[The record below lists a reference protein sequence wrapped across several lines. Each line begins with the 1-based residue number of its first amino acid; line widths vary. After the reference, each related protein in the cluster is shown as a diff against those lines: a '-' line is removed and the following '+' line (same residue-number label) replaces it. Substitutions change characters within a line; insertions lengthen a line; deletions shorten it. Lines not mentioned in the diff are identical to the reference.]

1 MGAGGVPT
9 EHTDYTE
16 ESEPEKN
23 RDWRPW
29 SDAAEGEAVV
39 PRWERE
45 GGGRRSE
52 AAGGGG
58 PRDDLRGRGADR
70 EGRAARSREVAAPVD
85 HGDEAAGA
93 DDVAGGAEEGDGVFG
108 VEDVEEQGGGAGGGR
123 EAEAVEEDVADG
135 GADVGEAGGGG
146 AGRGEGDH
154 RGIEVEGMDGAADTR
169 RERDRERAVAAAELG
184 DVAGRGV
191 GDEAEGVEDE
201 GDVEEGFP
209 VGLGGHAALAEF
221 HGLRARR

>member
-1 MGAGGVPT
+1 MPT

-23 RDWRPW
+23 SDWRTW
-29 SDAAEGEAVV
+29 SDAVEGEAVV
-39 PRWERE
+39 PGWEIE
-45 GGGRRSE
+45 GGSGGRE
-52 AAGGGG
+52 AGGGVG
-58 PRDDLRGRGADR
+58 PREDLRGRGANR

-85 HGDEAAGA
+85 HGDEAAGSN
-93 DDVAGGAEEGDGVFG
+93 DVAGGAKEGDGFLG
-108 VEDVEEQGGGAGGGR
+108 VENIEEEGGVARGGR
-123 EAEAVEEDVADG
+123 KAEAVEEDVAHG

-154 RGIEVEGMDGAADTR
+154 RGIEVEGMDGAADAL
-169 RERDRERAVAAAELG
+169 RERDREGAVAAAELG